1 VLNAF
6 RIAVLAA
13 IVLANWFIA
22 AMFFALLGLGDAGAM
37 GLAALV
43 CGGLI
48 ALAFTPAGEWWF
60 RLTNGLREPSDA
72 ERAALEPLLAEV
84 AGRASLGFR
93 PRLFVWP
100 VQGINACAV
109 GLETVAVTPDLMRC
123 PEEMV
128 KGVLAH
134 ELGHLK
140 NGDTKILA
148 IAYVMNAVGSLA
160 AWAIT
165 AVVAAIGAV
174 QALAGSLSRHEGQ
187 AFFNVGMGVGLALI
201 AWWLR
206 FVAWALKQVLELSF
220 RAVGRAQEYE
230 ADAFAARAGYRDGLL
245 AFLRLIEAERPPRTG
260 LAAALYATH
269 PSPRA
274 RIERLMRRA

>member
-1 VLNAF
+1 MLNAF

-13 IVLANWFIA
+13 IVLVNWLIVA
-22 AMFFALLGLGDAGAM
+22 LFFAMLGLGDAGAM
-37 GLAALV
+37 GLAASV

-48 ALAFTPAGEWWF
+48 ALAFTPAGERWF
-60 RLTNGLREPSDA
+60 RFVNGLREPLPE

-84 AGRASLGFR
+84 AERAGLDR
-93 PRLFVWP
+93 KPRLFVWP
-100 VQGINACAV
+100 VPGANACAV
-109 GLETVAVTPDLMRC
+109 GLETVAATPDLLRC
-123 PEEMV
+123 SDEV
-128 KGVLAH
+128 IKGVLAH
-134 ELGHLK
+134 EAGHLK

-148 IAYVMNAVGSLA
+148 IACVMNAVGSLA
-160 AWAIT
+160 TWAIT
-165 AVVAAIGAV
+165 VVVAAIGAV

-187 AFFNVGMGVGLALI
+187 AFFNVGMGIGLVLI

-206 FVAWALKQVLELSF
+206 FVAWVLKQVLELSF

-230 ADAFAARAGYRDGLL
+230 ADAFAARCGYREGLL
-245 AFLRLIEAERPPRTG
+245 AFLRMIEAERPPRAG

-269 PSPRA
+269 PAPRA

>member
-1 VLNAF
+1 MLNAF

-13 IVLANWFIA
+13 IVLVNWFIVA
-22 AMFFALLGLGDAGAM
+22 LFFALLGLGDAGAM
-37 GLAALV
+37 GAAALV

-48 ALAFTPAGEWWF
+48 VLAFTPAGEWWF
-60 RLTNGLREPSDA
+60 RLVNGFRDPRPE
-72 ERAALEPLLAEV
+72 ERAALEPLLTEV
-84 AGRASLGFR
+84 AERAGLDR
-93 PRLFVWP
+93 KPQLFVWP
-100 VQGINACAV
+100 VQGANACAI

-134 ELGHLK
+134 EAGHLK

-148 IAYVMNAVGSLA
+148 VAYVMNAVGSLA
-160 AWAIT
+160 TWAIT
-165 AVVAAIGAV
+165 VIVAAIGAV

-187 AFFNVGMGVGLALI
+187 AFFNIGMGIGLALI

-206 FVAWALKQVLELSF
+206 FVAWVLKQVLELSF
-220 RAVGRAQEYE
+220 RAVGRAQEYA
-230 ADAFAARAGYRDGLL
+230 ADAFAARAGYREGLL
-245 AFLRLIEAERPPRTG
+245 AFLRLIEAERPPRAG

-274 RIERLMRRA
+274 RIERLMRHA